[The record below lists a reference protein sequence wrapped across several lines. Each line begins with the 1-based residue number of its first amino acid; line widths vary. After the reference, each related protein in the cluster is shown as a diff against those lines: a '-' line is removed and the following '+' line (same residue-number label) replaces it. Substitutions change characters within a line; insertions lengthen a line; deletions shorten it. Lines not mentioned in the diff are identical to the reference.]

1 MRDLFRIKEGGDE
14 TTKGRFSDG
23 GASEVVVNHVMFGGN
38 LSGYNRD
45 TGEKKTMRVLSIGFE
60 TRDGKRHAFSLFDV
74 KVLDLTIELLDYI
87 TNEMS
92 IDELLENH
100 DG

>member
-1 MRDLFRIKEGGDE
+1 MRDLFRIMEGGDE
-14 TTKGRFSDG
+14 VTKGRFSDG
-23 GASEVVVNHVMFGGN
+23 GASEVVVKHVMFGGN
-38 LSGYNRD
+38 LSGHNRD
-45 TGEKKTMRVLSIGFE
+45 TGEKKTMNVLSLGFE

-74 KVLDLTIELLDYI
+74 KVLDLTIELLNYI